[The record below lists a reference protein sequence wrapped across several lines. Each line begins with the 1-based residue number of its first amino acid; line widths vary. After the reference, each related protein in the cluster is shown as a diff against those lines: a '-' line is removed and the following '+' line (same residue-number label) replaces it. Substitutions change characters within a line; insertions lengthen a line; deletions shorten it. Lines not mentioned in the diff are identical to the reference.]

1 MAFLYPQV
9 LYGLFALAIPIV
21 IHLFNFRRFQKQWFN
36 NVALLRN
43 ISKKTKKQSQLKH
56 IIVLIL
62 RLLTITALVF
72 AFARPFIPNE
82 NNPTSNKGR
91 SYISIYI
98 DNSFS
103 MTSQGEN
110 GSLLNQAQNA
120 ALSVL
125 DSYDNSSRFHLIT
138 NQMDAKFFRWF
149 NKKEMIQNIMEVE
162 AVYLQSDIQDVLQR
176 EKMLRDQDEITENT
190 TLYLL
195 SDFQK
200 STSFQNI
207 SSIDSSLNVRLLPFQ
222 SNPINNLSIDTV
234 YFRDPVQ
241 LPNSISQLS
250 FVISNNGSEDQ
261 NAIPVKLFVDE
272 EQKAIFSADIRA
284 GESKM
289 FPVSFSNNTSGS
301 KLARIEID
309 DYPIVYDDRLYFE
322 FQVRSAFNVA
332 MIYKKKA
339 NPYLQKLYG
348 EDTLVNLVL
357 YRENQVNYGAL
368 KQYDLIIA
376 DELSIMSSGLQNEL
390 SNYVKNGGFLLIIPG
405 ELIEI
410 NSWLRSLGCP
420 SYLELQN
427 ISNNFGN
434 IDKKN
439 DFFNRVFEEQWE
451 IASKNQKIDLPFINR
466 YFTLSSNA
474 VTTNILTTRN
484 NQSILTKTPVE
495 KGGIYQLVFPLR
507 KEFTNFPEHAL
518 FVPVFF
524 QLILQSANN
533 SQIYE
538 QVGVDKP
545 IVVSNLNTMFDRSGD
560 HVIELEL
567 NNRRWIPR
575 MTINRVSDAVLS
587 QIEWPEDGFAKVIY
601 KQEKI
606 DDIAVNYN
614 RTESNF
620 NSWTSDELADFISEK
635 QWPQFK
641 ILDTAPKKIKTQ
653 LVELNDTKQLWR
665 WFLLSAIFFIFV
677 ETLLLRLWN

>member
-1 MAFLYPQV
+1 
-9 LYGLFALAIPIV
+9 
-21 IHLFNFRRFQKQWFN
+21 
-36 NVALLRN
+36 
-43 ISKKTKKQSQLKH
+43 
-56 IIVLIL
+56 
-62 RLLTITALVF
+62 
-72 AFARPFIPNE
+72 
-82 NNPTSNKGR
+82 
-91 SYISIYI
+91 
-98 DNSFS
+98 
-103 MTSQGEN
+103 
-110 GSLLNQAQNA
+110 
-120 ALSVL
+120 
-125 DSYDNSSRFHLIT
+125 
-138 NQMDAKFFRWF
+138 
-149 NKKEMIQNIMEVE
+149 
-162 AVYLQSDIQDVLQR
+162 
-176 EKMLRDQDEITENT
+176 
-190 TLYLL
+190 
-195 SDFQK
+195 
-200 STSFQNI
+200 
-207 SSIDSSLNVRLLPFQ
+207 
-222 SNPINNLSIDTV
+222 
-234 YFRDPVQ
+234 
-241 LPNSISQLS
+241 
-250 FVISNNGSEDQ
+250 
-261 NAIPVKLFVDE
+261 
-272 EQKAIFSADIRA
+272 
-284 GESKM
+284 
-289 FPVSFSNNTSGS
+289 
-301 KLARIEID
+301 LARIEID

-368 KQYDLIIA
+368 KQYDLIVA